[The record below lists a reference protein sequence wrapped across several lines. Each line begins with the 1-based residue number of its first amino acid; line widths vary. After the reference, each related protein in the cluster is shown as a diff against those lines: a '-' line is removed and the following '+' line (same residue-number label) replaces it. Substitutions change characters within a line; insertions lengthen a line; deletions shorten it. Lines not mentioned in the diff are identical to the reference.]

1 MKQSN
6 LTAVILAAGKGTR
19 MKSSLPKVLHKI
31 AGKTM
36 IELIYGEIKKVTN
49 DVIFV
54 IGDAKVKN
62 HIAKYKN
69 CKIAYQRKKLGTAD
83 ALAKAGKLTGASS
96 CRLLVL
102 PGDVPL
108 LKASELKHL
117 IDFDLSSNN
126 DISILSACVG
136 KPAGYGRIIK
146 RNGKVTEIREELD
159 ASPSEKRIKTVN
171 SGIYIFRAPGI
182 YALLK
187 KIKPNP
193 FKKEF
198 YLTDVIKIASGAGL
212 KVKNV
217 NAINNYF
224 LMGINS
230 QKDLSL
236 AEKIRKEK
244 NGDRPR
250 KEK

>member
-1 MKQSN
+1 MKKSK

-36 IELIYGEIKKVTN
+36 IELIYGETKKVTD

-54 IGDAKVKN
+54 IGDAQVKK

-69 CKIAYQRKKLGTAD
+69 CKIAYQLKKLGTAD
-83 ALAKAGKLTGASS
+83 ALAKVKKLTGSS
-96 CRLLVL
+96 SRRLLVM

-108 LKASELKHL
+108 LRSSELKHL
-117 IDFDLSSNN
+117 IDFDLSSDN

-159 ASPSEKRIKTVN
+159 ASPAEKRIKTVN
-171 SGIYIFRAPGI
+171 SGIYIFRAPAI

-193 FKKEF
+193 LKKEF
-198 YLTDVIKIASGAGL
+198 YITDVIKIASDAGL
-212 KVKNV
+212 KIKSLNAV
-217 NAINNYF
+217 NNNF

-236 AEKIRKEK
+236 AERIRRR
-244 NGDRPR
+244 NGDGS
-250 KEK
+250 